1 MAARARGRVIVGGV
15 GTPLADLGLSS
26 STGDADLEALVR
38 EVQEHHPDAD
48 GEAIRQAYRYA
59 EEKHRGQMRHS
70 GEPYI
75 THPLGVARIAAGL
88 GLDPDTIRAA
98 LLHDVVEDTGATR
111 EDIEEAFGPQVAA
124 LVDGVTKLTRIHFES
139 QEEQQAEN
147 YRKLI
152 ISMSS
157 DIRVLLVKLCDRL
170 HNMRTLSYMS
180 KAKQMQKARET
191 LEVYAPLAHRLG
203 IHSLKWELEDL
214 AFAALHPKRYAEIQQ
229 MVNQRRAD
237 REEYVA
243 EAGEILRADLRE
255 VGIAPVEITGRAKH
269 FYSIYEKM
277 TRKGKEFNEI
287 YDLTA
292 MRVIVESVKDCYG
305 AVGVIHSLWKPMPG
319 RFKDFIAMPRLNM
332 YQSLHT
338 TVIGP
343 HGSPLEIQIRT
354 PEMHHTAEYG
364 VAAHW
369 LYKEESRGLAGASGA
384 AAADDKLAWLAGM
397 MDWQQDTADPA
408 EFMDTLRSDLYSA
421 EVYVFTPKGE
431 VRALPAGSTPLD
443 FAYDV
448 HTDVGHRCVGAKV
461 NGRIV
466 PLTHQLESGDFV
478 EVLTSKAPRGPSRDW
493 LGVVHTSKARSKI
506 RSFFSREQREDAE
519 HTGREMLQEAL
530 RKAGLPSQRIVGSP
544 LFAEV
549 IQEMGFKRAEDFYI
563 SVGSEKTSVQV
574 VVNKIIAGIK
584 ADGGTVDPEPTL
596 PDARDGRS
604 RGTTSSSEL
613 GIEIE
618 GVADVLVR
626 LAKCCKPVPGD
637 DIVGYISL
645 GRGITIHR
653 EDCPNA
659 RSLKRSPERFT
670 PVAWGGETRQS
681 FRVELAVE
689 AWDRHRLLEDIS
701 RTIAENGVNILGANC
716 QVEDQMARH
725 RFVLE
730 MADIDTLRALT
741 SQLRNVESVF
751 DAYRVTPG
759 T

>member
-1 MAARARGRVIVGGV
+1 M
-15 GTPLADLGLSS
+15 GTPLADLGLAAA
-26 STGDADLEALVR
+26 TGDSDVEALVR
-38 EVQEHHPDAD
+38 EVHGHHPQAD
-48 GEAIRQAYRYA
+48 GDAIRRAYRFA
-59 EEKHRGQMRHS
+59 EDRHQGQERHS

-75 THPLGVARIAAGL
+75 THPLGVARIVAGL
-88 GLDPDTIRAA
+88 GLDVETIQAA
-98 LLHDVVEDTGATR
+98 LLHDVVEDTGATLA
-111 EDIEEAFGPQVAA
+111 DVEAEFGAPVAA
-124 LVDGVTKLTRIHFES
+124 MVDGVTKLTRIHFES
-139 QEEQQAEN
+139 QEERQAEN

-157 DIRVLLVKLCDRL
+157 DIRVLLVKLSDRL

-180 KAKQMQKARET
+180 KSKQMQKARET

-214 AFAALHPKRYAEIQQ
+214 SFAALHPKRYAEIQQ
-229 MVNQRRAD
+229 MVNQRRGD
-237 REEYVA
+237 REAYVHD
-243 EAGEILRADLRE
+243 AGEILRAELQA
-255 VGIAPVEITGRAKH
+255 VGIEPVEITGRAKH

-292 MRVIVESVKDCYG
+292 MRVIVDSVKDCYG
-305 AVGVIHSLWKPMPG
+305 AVGIIHSLWKPMPG

-343 HGSPLEIQIRT
+343 QGTPLEIQIRT
-354 PEMHHTAEYG
+354 PEMHQTAEYG

-369 LYKEESRGLAGASGA
+369 LYKEDARAPA
-384 AAADDKLAWLAGM
+384 AAEGGGSGDRLEWLSRM
-397 MDWQQDTADPA
+397 MDWQQDTTDPG
-408 EFMDTLRSDLYSA
+408 EFMDTLRSDLYSQ

-478 EVLTSKAPRGPSRDW
+478 EILTSKSPRGPSRDW
-493 LGVVHTSKARSKI
+493 LGVVQTSKARSKI
-506 RSFFSREQREDAE
+506 RSFFSRERREDAE
-519 HTGREMLQEAL
+519 HQGRDSLQDAL

-544 LFAEV
+544 LFAQV

-563 SVGSEKTSVQV
+563 SLGSGKTSVQV
-574 VVNKIIAGIK
+574 VVNKIIARLK
-584 ADGGTVDPEPTL
+584 TDDGQVEPARTL
-596 PDARDGRS
+596 PDAREGRA
-604 RGTTSSSEL
+604 RQAAPSSDM

-659 RSLKRSPERFT
+659 RALMRSPERFT
-670 PVAWGGETRQS
+670 PVAWGGEARQS

-716 QVEDQMARH
+716 QVDDQMARH

-730 MADIDTLRALT
+730 MADTETLRHLT
-741 SQLRNVESVF
+741 NQLRNVESVF

-759 T
+759 A

>member
-1 MAARARGRVIVGGV
+1 M
-15 GTPLADLGLSS
+15 GTPLADLGLAAA
-26 STGDADLEALVR
+26 TGDSDVEALVR
-38 EVQEHHPDAD
+38 EVHGHHPQAD
-48 GEAIRQAYRYA
+48 GDAIRRAYRFA
-59 EEKHRGQMRHS
+59 EERHQGQERHS

-75 THPLGVARIAAGL
+75 THPLGVARIVAGL
-88 GLDPDTIRAA
+88 GLDVETIQAA
-98 LLHDVVEDTGATR
+98 LLHDVVEDTGATLA
-111 EDIEEAFGPQVAA
+111 DVEAEFGAPVAA
-124 LVDGVTKLTRIHFES
+124 MVDGVTKLTRIHFES
-139 QEEQQAEN
+139 QEERQAEN

-157 DIRVLLVKLCDRL
+157 DIRVLLVKLSDRL

-180 KAKQMQKARET
+180 KSKQMQKARET

-214 AFAALHPKRYAEIQQ
+214 SFAALHPKRYAEIQQ
-229 MVNQRRAD
+229 MVNQRRGD
-237 REEYVA
+237 REAYVHD
-243 EAGEILRADLRE
+243 AGEILRAELQA
-255 VGIAPVEITGRAKH
+255 VGIEPVEITGRAKH

-292 MRVIVESVKDCYG
+292 MRVIVDSVKDCYG
-305 AVGVIHSLWKPMPG
+305 AVGIIHSLWKPMPG

-343 HGSPLEIQIRT
+343 QGTPLEIQIRT
-354 PEMHHTAEYG
+354 PEMHQTAEYG

-369 LYKEESRGLAGASGA
+369 LYKEDARAP
-384 AAADDKLAWLAGM
+384 AAADDGGSGDRLEWLSRM
-397 MDWQQDTADPA
+397 MDWQQDTTDPG
-408 EFMDTLRSDLYSA
+408 EFMDTLRSDLYSQ

-478 EVLTSKAPRGPSRDW
+478 EILTSKSPRGPSRDW
-493 LGVVHTSKARSKI
+493 LGVVQTSKARSKI
-506 RSFFSREQREDAE
+506 RSFFSRERREDAE
-519 HTGREMLQEAL
+519 HQGRDSLQDAL

-544 LFAEV
+544 LFAQV

-563 SVGSEKTSVQV
+563 SLGSGKTSVQV
-574 VVNKIIAGIK
+574 VVNKIIARLK
-584 ADGGTVDPEPTL
+584 TDDGQVEPARTL
-596 PDARDGRS
+596 PDAREGRA
-604 RGTTSSSEL
+604 RQAAPSSDM

-659 RSLKRSPERFT
+659 RALMRSPERFT
-670 PVAWGGETRQS
+670 PVAWGGEARQS

-716 QVEDQMARH
+716 QVDDQMARH

-730 MADIDTLRALT
+730 MADTETLRHLT
-741 SQLRNVESVF
+741 NQLRNVESVF

-759 T
+759 A

>member
-1 MAARARGRVIVGGV
+1 M
-15 GTPLADLGLSS
+15 GTPLADLGLAAP
-26 STGDADLEALVR
+26 TGDADVEALIR

-48 GEAIRQAYRYA
+48 GQAIRDAYRFA
-59 EEKHRGQMRHS
+59 EERHS
-70 GEPYI
+70 GQERHSGDPYI
-75 THPLGVARIAAGL
+75 THPLGVARIVAGL
-88 GLDPDTIRAA
+88 GLDVDTIQAA
-98 LLHDVVEDTGATR
+98 LLHDVVEDTGATLQDV
-111 EDIEEAFGPQVAA
+111 EAAFGPQVAA
-124 LVDGVTKLTRIHFES
+124 MVDGVTKLTRIHFES
-139 QEEQQAEN
+139 QEERQAEN

-157 DIRVLLVKLCDRL
+157 DIRVLLVKLSDRL

-180 KAKQMQKARET
+180 KSKQMQKARET

-214 AFAALHPKRYAEIQQ
+214 SFAALHPKRYAEIQQ
-229 MVNQRRAD
+229 MVNQRRGD
-237 REEYVA
+237 REAYVHD
-243 EAGEILRADLRE
+243 AGQILREELVA
-255 VGIAPVEITGRAKH
+255 VGIEPVEITGRAKH

-305 AVGVIHSLWKPMPG
+305 AVGIIHSLWKPMPG
-319 RFKDFIAMPRLNM
+319 RFKDYIAMPRLNM

-343 HGSPLEIQIRT
+343 QGTPLEIQIRT

-369 LYKEESRGLAGASGA
+369 LYKEDARAPG
-384 AAADDKLAWLAGM
+384 AADDGGGAGDRLEWLSRM
-397 MDWQQDTADPA
+397 MDWQQDTTDPG
-408 EFMDTLRSDLYSA
+408 EFMESLRSDLYSQ

-431 VRALPAGSTPLD
+431 VRALQAGSTPLD

-478 EVLTSKAPRGPSRDW
+478 EILTSKSPRGPSRDW
-493 LGVVHTSKARSKI
+493 LGVVQTSKARSKI
-506 RSFFSREQREDAE
+506 RSFFSRERREDAE
-519 HTGREMLQEAL
+519 HQGRDTLQEAL

-544 LFAEV
+544 LFAQV
-549 IQEMGFKRAEDFYI
+549 IQDMGFKRAEDFYI
-563 SVGSEKTSVQV
+563 SLGSGKTSVQV
-574 VVNKIIAGIK
+574 VVNKIIARLKTDEGHVEP
-584 ADGGTVDPEPTL
+584 ARTV
-596 PDARDGRS
+596 PDAREGRA
-604 RGTTSSSEL
+604 RQAAPSSDM

-618 GVADVLVR
+618 GVADVMVR

-659 RSLKRSPERFT
+659 RALMRSPERFT
-670 PVAWGGETRQS
+670 PVAWGGEARQS

-716 QVEDQMARH
+716 QVDDQMARH

-730 MADIDTLRALT
+730 MADTETLRHLT
-741 SQLRNVESVF
+741 NQLRNVESVF

>member
-1 MAARARGRVIVGGV
+1 M
-15 GTPLADLGLSS
+15 GTPLADLGLAAA
-26 STGDADLEALVR
+26 TGDSDVEALVR
-38 EVQEHHPDAD
+38 EVHGHHPQAD
-48 GEAIRQAYRYA
+48 GDAIRRAYRFA
-59 EEKHRGQMRHS
+59 EERHQGQERHS

-75 THPLGVARIAAGL
+75 THPLGVARIVAGL
-88 GLDPDTIRAA
+88 GLDVETIQAA
-98 LLHDVVEDTGATR
+98 LLHDVVEDTGATLA
-111 EDIEEAFGPQVAA
+111 DVEAEFGAPVAA
-124 LVDGVTKLTRIHFES
+124 MVDGVTKLTRIHFES
-139 QEEQQAEN
+139 QEERQAEN

-157 DIRVLLVKLCDRL
+157 DIRVLLVKLSDRL

-180 KAKQMQKARET
+180 KSKQMQKARET

-214 AFAALHPKRYAEIQQ
+214 SFAALHPKRYAEIQQ
-229 MVNQRRAD
+229 MVNQRRGD
-237 REEYVA
+237 REAYVHD
-243 EAGEILRADLRE
+243 AGEILRAELQA
-255 VGIAPVEITGRAKH
+255 VGIEPVEITGRAKH
-269 FYSIYEKM
+269 FFSIYEKM

-292 MRVIVESVKDCYG
+292 MRVIVDSVKDCYG
-305 AVGVIHSLWKPMPG
+305 AVGIIHSLWKPMPG

-343 HGSPLEIQIRT
+343 QGTPLEIQIRT
-354 PEMHHTAEYG
+354 PEMHQTAEYG

-369 LYKEESRGLAGASGA
+369 LYKEDARAP
-384 AAADDKLAWLAGM
+384 AAADDGGSGDRLEWLSRM
-397 MDWQQDTADPA
+397 MDWQQDTTDPG
-408 EFMDTLRSDLYSA
+408 EFMDTLRSDLYSQ

-478 EVLTSKAPRGPSRDW
+478 EILTSKSPRGPSRDW
-493 LGVVHTSKARSKI
+493 LGVVQTSKARSKI
-506 RSFFSREQREDAE
+506 RSFFSRERREDAE
-519 HTGREMLQEAL
+519 HQGRDSLQDAL

-544 LFAEV
+544 LFAQV

-563 SVGSEKTSVQV
+563 SLGSGKTSVQV
-574 VVNKIIAGIK
+574 VVNKIIARLK
-584 ADGGTVDPEPTL
+584 TDDGQVEPARTL
-596 PDARDGRS
+596 PDAREGRA
-604 RGTTSSSEL
+604 RQAAPSSDM

-659 RSLKRSPERFT
+659 RALMRSPERFT
-670 PVAWGGETRQS
+670 PVAWGGEARQS

-716 QVEDQMARH
+716 QVDDQMARH

-730 MADIDTLRALT
+730 MADTETLRHLT
-741 SQLRNVESVF
+741 NQLRNVESVF

-759 T
+759 A

>member
-1 MAARARGRVIVGGV
+1 M
-15 GTPLADLGLSS
+15 GTPLADLGLTSP
-26 STGDADLEALVR
+26 TGDADVEGLVR
-38 EVQEHHPDAD
+38 EVLAHHPDSD
-48 GEAIRQAYRYA
+48 VDAIRRAYAFA
-59 EEKHRGQMRHS
+59 EERHRGQQRHS
-70 GEPYI
+70 GDPYI

-88 GLDPDTIRAA
+88 GLDAETIQAA

-111 EDIEEAFGPQVAA
+111 DDVEAAFGPQVAA
-124 LVDGVTKLTRIHFES
+124 MVDGVTKLTRIHFES
-139 QEEQQAEN
+139 QEERQAEN

-157 DIRVLLVKLCDRL
+157 DIRVLLIKLADRL

-203 IHSLKWELEDL
+203 IQSLKWELEDL
-214 AFAALHPKRYAEIQQ
+214 SFAALHPKRYAEIQQ
-229 MVNQRRAD
+229 MVNQRRGD
-237 REEYVA
+237 REDYVHD
-243 EAGEILRADLRE
+243 AGEILRAELRE
-255 VGIAPVEITGRAKH
+255 VGIEPVEITGRAKH

-305 AVGVIHSLWKPMPG
+305 AVGIIHSLWKPMPG
-319 RFKDFIAMPRLNM
+319 RFKDYIAMPRLNM

-343 HGSPLEIQIRT
+343 QGTPLEIQIRT

-369 LYKEESRGLAGASGA
+369 MYKAEGRGSGGGSG
-384 AAADDKLAWLAGM
+384 DGLEWLSQM
-397 MDWQQDTADPA
+397 MDWQQDTTDPG
-408 EFMDTLRSDLYSA
+408 EFMESLRSDLYSQ

-431 VRALPAGSTPLD
+431 VRALQAGATPLD

-466 PLTHQLESGDFV
+466 PLTHTLESGDFV
-478 EVLTSKAPRGPSRDW
+478 EILTSKAPRGPSRDW
-493 LGVVHTSKARSKI
+493 LSVVKTSKARSKI

-519 HTGREMLQEAL
+519 HHGREVLQEAL

-563 SVGSEKTSVQV
+563 SLGSGKTSAQV
-574 VVNKIIAGIK
+574 VANKIIAGIK
-584 ADGGTVDPEPTL
+584 HDDAEVQPAPAL
-596 PDARDGRS
+596 PDAREGRARQS
-604 RGTTSSSEL
+604 APSSDL

-618 GVADVLVR
+618 GVADVMVR

-659 RSLKRSPERFT
+659 RALMRSPERFT
-670 PVAWGGETRQS
+670 PVAWGGESRQS

-701 RTIAENGVNILGANC
+701 RTIAENGVNIVGANC
-716 QVEDQMARH
+716 QVDDQMARH

-730 MADIDTLRALT
+730 MADVDTLRGLT
-741 SQLRNVESVF
+741 SQLRNVDSVF

-759 T
+759 A

>member
-1 MAARARGRVIVGGV
+1 M
-15 GTPLADLGLSS
+15 GTPLADLGLSPA
-26 STGDADLEALVR
+26 TGPSELEALVR
-38 EVQEHHPDAD
+38 EVLVNHPDAD
-48 GEAIRQAYRYA
+48 ADAIRRAYA
-59 EEKHRGQMRHS
+59 FADEKHRDQLRHS

-75 THPLGVARIAAGL
+75 THPLGCARICAGL
-88 GLDPDTIRAA
+88 GLDDQTIQAA
-98 LLHDVVEDTGATR
+98 LLHDTVEDTPATR
-111 EDIEEAFGPQVAA
+111 EEVEEQFGPEVAA
-124 LVDGVTKLTRIHFES
+124 LVEGVTKLTRIHFES
-139 QEEQQAEN
+139 QEERQAEN

-152 ISMSS
+152 VSMSS
-157 DIRVLLVKLCDRL
+157 DIRVLLVKLADRL
-170 HNMRTLSYMS
+170 HNMRTLQYMS
-180 KAKQMQKARET
+180 KAKQVQKARET

-214 AFAALHPKRYAEIQQ
+214 SFQALHPKRYAEIQQ

-237 REEYVA
+237 REDYV
-243 EAGEILRADLRE
+243 EVAGEELLGELRQ
-255 VGIAPVEITGRAKH
+255 VGIQPVEITGRAKH

-292 MRVIVESVKDCYG
+292 MRVIVDSVKDCYG
-305 AVGVIHSLWKPMPG
+305 AVGTIHSLWKPIPG
-319 RFKDFIAMPRLNM
+319 RFKDYIAMPRLNM

-343 HGSPLEIQIRT
+343 QGKPLEIQIRT
-354 PEMHHTAEYG
+354 PEMHRTAEFG

-369 LYKEESRGLAGASGA
+369 LYKEENRTAETADGDRLEWLSR
-384 AAADDKLAWLAGM
+384 M
-397 MDWQQDTADPA
+397 MDWQRDTTDPG
-408 EFMDTLRSDLYSA
+408 EFMESLKGDLYSQ
-421 EVYVFTPKGE
+421 EVFVFTPKGE

-466 PLTHQLESGDFV
+466 PLTHVLESGDFV
-478 EVLTSKAPRGPSRDW
+478 EILTSKQPRGPSRDW

-506 RSFFSREQREDAE
+506 RSFFSRERREDAE
-519 HTGREMLQEAL
+519 HHGRDVLQEAL
-530 RKAGLPSQRIVGSP
+530 RKAGLPNQRIVGSP
-544 LFAEV
+544 LFAGV
-549 IQEMGFKRAEDFYI
+549 IQDMGFKRAEDFYI
-563 SVGSEKTSVQV
+563 SLGLGKTSAQV
-574 VVNKIIAGIK
+574 VVNKIIAGLK
-584 ADGGTVDPEPTL
+584 TQEGEVTVDPSPA
-596 PDARDGRS
+596 PQRSGRM
-604 RGTTSSSEL
+604 RQAGVSSDL

-618 GVADVLVR
+618 GVADVMVR

-659 RSLKRSPERFT
+659 RQLMRSPERFT
-670 PVAWGGETRQS
+670 PVAWGGESRQS
-681 FRVELAVE
+681 FGVELAVE

-701 RTIAENGVNILGANC
+701 RTIAENGVNILSAQC
-716 QVEDQMARH
+716 QVDDQMARH

-730 MADIDTLRALT
+730 MADIDTLRSLT
-741 SQLRNVESVF
+741 AQMRNIESVF

-759 T
+759 A

>member
-1 MAARARGRVIVGGV
+1 M
-15 GTPLADLGLSS
+15 GTPLADLGLTSP
-26 STGDADLEALVR
+26 TGDADVEGLVR
-38 EVQEHHPDAD
+38 EVLAHHPDSD
-48 GEAIRQAYRYA
+48 VDAIRRAYAFA
-59 EEKHRGQMRHS
+59 EERHRGQQRHS
-70 GEPYI
+70 GDPYI

-88 GLDPDTIRAA
+88 GLDAETIQAA

-111 EDIEEAFGPQVAA
+111 DDVEAAFGPQVAA
-124 LVDGVTKLTRIHFES
+124 MVDGVTKLTRIHFES
-139 QEEQQAEN
+139 QEERQAEN

-157 DIRVLLVKLCDRL
+157 DIRVLLIKLADRL

-203 IHSLKWELEDL
+203 IQSLKWELEDL
-214 AFAALHPKRYAEIQQ
+214 SFAALHPKRYAEIQQ
-229 MVNQRRAD
+229 MVNQRRGD
-237 REEYVA
+237 REDYVHD
-243 EAGEILRADLRE
+243 AGEILRAELRE
-255 VGIAPVEITGRAKH
+255 VGIEPVEITGRAKH

-305 AVGVIHSLWKPMPG
+305 AVGIIHSLWKPMPG
-319 RFKDFIAMPRLNM
+319 RFKDYIAMPRLNM

-343 HGSPLEIQIRT
+343 QGTPLEIQIRT

-369 LYKEESRGLAGASGA
+369 MYKAEGRGSGGGSG
-384 AAADDKLAWLAGM
+384 DGLEWLSQM
-397 MDWQQDTADPA
+397 MDWQQDTTDPG
-408 EFMDTLRSDLYSA
+408 EFMESLRSDLYSQ

-431 VRALPAGSTPLD
+431 VRALQAGATPLD

-466 PLTHQLESGDFV
+466 PLTHTLESGDFV
-478 EVLTSKAPRGPSRDW
+478 EILTSKAPRGPSRDW
-493 LGVVHTSKARSKI
+493 LSVVKTSKARSKI

-519 HTGREMLQEAL
+519 HHGREVLQEAL

-563 SVGSEKTSVQV
+563 SLGSGKTSAQV
-574 VVNKIIAGIK
+574 VANKIIAGIK
-584 ADGGTVDPEPTL
+584 HDDAEVQPAPAL
-596 PDARDGRS
+596 PDAREGRARQS
-604 RGTTSSSEL
+604 APSSDL

-618 GVADVLVR
+618 GVADVMVR

-659 RSLKRSPERFT
+659 RALMRSPERFT
-670 PVAWGGETRQS
+670 PVAWGGESRQS

-701 RTIAENGVNILGANC
+701 RTIAENGVNIVAANC
-716 QVEDQMARH
+716 QVDDQMARH

-730 MADIDTLRALT
+730 MADVDTLRGLT
-741 SQLRNVESVF
+741 SQLRNVDSVF

-759 T
+759 A

>member
-1 MAARARGRVIVGGV
+1 M
-15 GTPLADLGLSS
+15 GTPLADLGLTSP
-26 STGDADLEALVR
+26 TGDADVEGLVR
-38 EVQEHHPDAD
+38 EVLAHHPDSD
-48 GEAIRQAYRYA
+48 VDAIRRAYAFA
-59 EEKHRGQMRHS
+59 EERHRDQQRHS
-70 GEPYI
+70 GDPYI

-88 GLDPDTIRAA
+88 GLDAETIQAA

-111 EDIEEAFGPQVAA
+111 DDVEAAFGPQVAA
-124 LVDGVTKLTRIHFES
+124 MVDGVTKLTRIHFES
-139 QEEQQAEN
+139 QEERQAEN

-157 DIRVLLVKLCDRL
+157 DIRVLLIKLADRL

-203 IHSLKWELEDL
+203 IQSLKWELEDL
-214 AFAALHPKRYAEIQQ
+214 SFAALHPKRYAEIQQ
-229 MVNQRRAD
+229 MVNQRRGD
-237 REEYVA
+237 REDYVHD
-243 EAGEILRADLRE
+243 AGEILRAELRE
-255 VGIAPVEITGRAKH
+255 VGIEPVEITGRAKH

-305 AVGVIHSLWKPMPG
+305 AVGIIHSLWKPMPG
-319 RFKDFIAMPRLNM
+319 RFKDYIAMPRLNM

-343 HGSPLEIQIRT
+343 QGTPLEIQIRT

-369 LYKEESRGLAGASGA
+369 MYKAEGRGSGGGSG
-384 AAADDKLAWLAGM
+384 DGLEWLSQM
-397 MDWQQDTADPA
+397 MDWQEDTTDPG
-408 EFMDTLRSDLYSA
+408 EFMESLRSDLYSQ

-431 VRALPAGSTPLD
+431 VRALQAGATPLD

-466 PLTHQLESGDFV
+466 PLTHTLESGDFV

-493 LGVVHTSKARSKI
+493 LSVVKTSKARSKI

-519 HTGREMLQEAL
+519 HHGREVLQEAL

-563 SVGSEKTSVQV
+563 SLGSGKTSAQV
-574 VVNKIIAGIK
+574 VANKIIAGIK
-584 ADGGTVDPEPTL
+584 HDDAEVQAAPAL
-596 PDARDGRS
+596 PDAREGRARQS
-604 RGTTSSSEL
+604 APSSDL

-618 GVADVLVR
+618 GVADVMVR

-659 RSLKRSPERFT
+659 RALMRSPERFT
-670 PVAWGGETRQS
+670 PVAWGGESRQS

-701 RTIAENGVNILGANC
+701 RTIAENGVNIVGANC
-716 QVEDQMARH
+716 QVDDQMARH

-730 MADIDTLRALT
+730 MADVDTLRGLT
-741 SQLRNVESVF
+741 SQLRNVDSVF

-759 T
+759 A

>member
-1 MAARARGRVIVGGV
+1 M
-15 GTPLADLGLSS
+15 GTPLADLGLAAA
-26 STGDADLEALVR
+26 TGDSDVEALVR
-38 EVQEHHPDAD
+38 EVHGHHPQAD
-48 GEAIRQAYRYA
+48 GDAIRRAYRFA
-59 EEKHRGQMRHS
+59 EDRHQGQERHS

-75 THPLGVARIAAGL
+75 THPLGVARIVAGL
-88 GLDPDTIRAA
+88 GLDVETIQAA
-98 LLHDVVEDTGATR
+98 LLHDVVEDTGATLA
-111 EDIEEAFGPQVAA
+111 DVEAEFGAPVAA
-124 LVDGVTKLTRIHFES
+124 MVDGVTKLTRIHFES
-139 QEEQQAEN
+139 QEERQAEN

-157 DIRVLLVKLCDRL
+157 DIRVLLVKLSDRL

-180 KAKQMQKARET
+180 KSKQMQKARET

-214 AFAALHPKRYAEIQQ
+214 SFAALHPKRYAEIQQ
-229 MVNQRRAD
+229 MVNQRRGD
-237 REEYVA
+237 REAYVHD
-243 EAGEILRADLRE
+243 AGEILRAELQA
-255 VGIAPVEITGRAKH
+255 VGIEPVEITGRAKH

-292 MRVIVESVKDCYG
+292 MRVIVDSVKDCYG
-305 AVGVIHSLWKPMPG
+305 AVGIIHSLWKPMPG

-343 HGSPLEIQIRT
+343 QGTPLEIQIRT
-354 PEMHHTAEYG
+354 PEMHQTAEYG

-369 LYKEESRGLAGASGA
+369 LYKEDARAPA
-384 AAADDKLAWLAGM
+384 AAEGGGSGDRLEWLSRM
-397 MDWQQDTADPA
+397 MDWQQDTTDPG
-408 EFMDTLRSDLYSA
+408 EFMDTLRSDLYSQ

-478 EVLTSKAPRGPSRDW
+478 EVLTSKSPRGPSRDW
-493 LGVVHTSKARSKI
+493 LGVVQTSKARSKI
-506 RSFFSREQREDAE
+506 RSFFSRERREDAE
-519 HTGREMLQEAL
+519 HQGRDSLQDAL

-544 LFAEV
+544 LFAQV

-563 SVGSEKTSVQV
+563 SLGSGKTSVQV
-574 VVNKIIAGIK
+574 VVNKIIARLK
-584 ADGGTVDPEPTL
+584 TDDGQVEPSRTL
-596 PDARDGRS
+596 PDAREGRA
-604 RGTTSSSEL
+604 RQAAPSSDM

-659 RSLKRSPERFT
+659 RALMRSPERFT
-670 PVAWGGETRQS
+670 PVAWGGEARQS

-716 QVEDQMARH
+716 QVDDQMARH

-730 MADIDTLRALT
+730 MADTETLRHLT
-741 SQLRNVESVF
+741 NQLRNVESVF

-759 T
+759 A

>member
-1 MAARARGRVIVGGV
+1 V

-38 EVQEHHPDAD
+38 EVVGHHPTADAD
-48 GEAIRQAYRYA
+48 AIRRAYRYA
-59 EEKHRGQMRHS
+59 DDRHRDQMRHS
-70 GEPYI
+70 GERYI

-88 GLDPDTIRAA
+88 GLDPETIEAA
-98 LLHDVVEDTGATR
+98 LLHDVVEDTGTSR
-111 EDIEEAFGPQVAA
+111 EDIEAAFGPQVAA

-139 QEEQQAEN
+139 QEERQAEN

-170 HNMRTLSYMS
+170 HNMRTLAYMS
-180 KAKQMQKARET
+180 KSKQMQKARET

-214 AFAALHPKRYAEIQQ
+214 AFATLHPKRYAEIQQ

-243 EAGEILRADLRE
+243 EAGGILRGELQA
-255 VGIAPVEITGRAKH
+255 VGIQPVEITGRAKH

-305 AVGVIHSLWKPMPG
+305 AVGIIHSLWKPMPG

-369 LYKEESRGLAGASGA
+369 LYKEESRSLAGASGA
-384 AAADDKLAWLAGM
+384 AAADDKLGWLAGM
-397 MDWQQDTADPA
+397 MDWQRDTSDPG

-478 EVLTSKAPRGPSRDW
+478 EVLTSKSPRGPSRDW
-493 LGVVHTSKARSKI
+493 LGVVQTSKARSKI

-519 HTGREMLQEAL
+519 HQGRERLQDAL
-530 RKAGLPSQRIVGSP
+530 RKAGLPNQRIVGSP
-544 LFAEV
+544 LFAQV
-549 IQEMGFKRAEDFYI
+549 IQDMGFKRAEDFYI
-563 SVGSEKTSVQV
+563 SLGSGKTSVQV
-574 VVNKIIAGIK
+574 VVNKIIARLK
-584 ADGGTVDPEPTL
+584 TDDVAVDPVPAL
-596 PDARDGRS
+596 PDMREGRS
-604 RGTTSSSEL
+604 REATPSKDL

-659 RSLKRSPERFT
+659 RALMRSPERFT
-670 PVAWGGETRQS
+670 PVAWGGESRQS

-725 RFVLE
+725 RFTLE

-741 SQLRNVESVF
+741 SQLRNVDSVF

>member
-1 MAARARGRVIVGGV
+1 M
-15 GTPLADLGLSS
+15 GTPLADLGLTSP
-26 STGDADLEALVR
+26 TGDADVEGLVR
-38 EVQEHHPDAD
+38 EVLAHHPDSD
-48 GEAIRQAYRYA
+48 VDTIRRAYAFA
-59 EEKHRGQMRHS
+59 EERHRGQQRHS
-70 GEPYI
+70 GDPYI

-88 GLDPDTIRAA
+88 GLDAETIQAA

-111 EDIEEAFGPQVAA
+111 DDVEAAFGPQVAA
-124 LVDGVTKLTRIHFES
+124 MVDGVTKLTRIHFES
-139 QEEQQAEN
+139 QEERQAEN

-157 DIRVLLVKLCDRL
+157 DIRVLLIKLADRL

-203 IHSLKWELEDL
+203 IQSLKWELEDL
-214 AFAALHPKRYAEIQQ
+214 SFAALHPKRYAEIQQ
-229 MVNQRRAD
+229 MVNQRRGD
-237 REEYVA
+237 REDYVHD
-243 EAGEILRADLRE
+243 AGEILRAELRE
-255 VGIAPVEITGRAKH
+255 VGIEPVEITGRAKH

-305 AVGVIHSLWKPMPG
+305 AVGIIHSLWKPMPG
-319 RFKDFIAMPRLNM
+319 RFKDYIAMPRLNM

-343 HGSPLEIQIRT
+343 QGTPLEIQIRT

-369 LYKEESRGLAGASGA
+369 MYKAEGRGSGGGSG
-384 AAADDKLAWLAGM
+384 DGLEWLSQM
-397 MDWQQDTADPA
+397 MDWQQDTTDPG
-408 EFMDTLRSDLYSA
+408 EFMESLRSDLYSQ

-431 VRALPAGSTPLD
+431 VRALQAGATPLD

-466 PLTHQLESGDFV
+466 PLTHTLESGDFV
-478 EVLTSKAPRGPSRDW
+478 EILTSKAPRGPSRDW
-493 LGVVHTSKARSKI
+493 LSVVKTSKARSKI

-519 HTGREMLQEAL
+519 HHGREVLQEAL

-563 SVGSEKTSVQV
+563 SLGSGKTSAQV
-574 VVNKIIAGIK
+574 VANKIIAGIK
-584 ADGGTVDPEPTL
+584 HDDAEVQAAPAL
-596 PDARDGRS
+596 PDAREGRARQS
-604 RGTTSSSEL
+604 APSSDL

-618 GVADVLVR
+618 GVADVMVR

-659 RSLKRSPERFT
+659 RALMRSPERFT
-670 PVAWGGETRQS
+670 PVAWGGESRQS

-701 RTIAENGVNILGANC
+701 RTIAENGVNIVGANC
-716 QVEDQMARH
+716 QVDDQMARH

-730 MADIDTLRALT
+730 MADVDTLRGLT
-741 SQLRNVESVF
+741 SQLRNVDSVF

-759 T
+759 A

>member
-1 MAARARGRVIVGGV
+1 M
-15 GTPLADLGLSS
+15 GTPLADLGLAAA
-26 STGDADLEALVR
+26 TGDSDVEALIR

-48 GEAIRQAYRYA
+48 GQAIRQAYRFA
-59 EEKHRGQMRHS
+59 EERHS
-70 GEPYI
+70 GQERHSGDPYI
-75 THPLGVARIAAGL
+75 THPLGVARIVAGL
-88 GLDPDTIRAA
+88 GLDVDTIQAA
-98 LLHDVVEDTGATR
+98 LLHDVVEDTGATLQ
-111 EDIEEAFGPQVAA
+111 DVEEEFGPQVAA
-124 LVDGVTKLTRIHFES
+124 MVDGVTKLTRIHFES
-139 QEEQQAEN
+139 QEERQAEN

-157 DIRVLLVKLCDRL
+157 DIRVLLVKLSDRL

-180 KAKQMQKARET
+180 KSKQMQKARET

-214 AFAALHPKRYAEIQQ
+214 SFAALHPKRYAEIQQ
-229 MVNQRRAD
+229 MVNQRRGD
-237 REEYVA
+237 REAYVHD
-243 EAGEILRADLRE
+243 AGQILRGELVA
-255 VGIAPVEITGRAKH
+255 VGIEPVEITGRAKH

-305 AVGVIHSLWKPMPG
+305 AVGIIHSLWKPMPG
-319 RFKDFIAMPRLNM
+319 RFKDYIAMPRLNM

-343 HGSPLEIQIRT
+343 QGTPLEIQIRT

-369 LYKEESRGLAGASGA
+369 LYKEDARAAGAV
-384 AAADDKLAWLAGM
+384 ADAGRAGDRLEWLSQM
-397 MDWQQDTADPA
+397 MDWQQDTTDPG
-408 EFMDTLRSDLYSA
+408 EFMESLRSDLYSQ

-431 VRALPAGSTPLD
+431 VRALQAGSTPLD

-478 EVLTSKAPRGPSRDW
+478 EILTSKSPRGPSRDW
-493 LGVVHTSKARSKI
+493 LGVVQTSKARSKI
-506 RSFFSREQREDAE
+506 RSFFSRERREDAE
-519 HTGREMLQEAL
+519 HQGRDTLQEAL

-544 LFAEV
+544 LFAQV
-549 IQEMGFKRAEDFYI
+549 IQDMGFKRAEDFYI
-563 SVGSEKTSVQV
+563 SLGSGKTSVQV
-574 VVNKIIAGIK
+574 VVNKIIARLKTDEGHVEP
-584 ADGGTVDPEPTL
+584 ARTV
-596 PDARDGRS
+596 PDAREGRA
-604 RGTTSSSEL
+604 RQAAPSSDM

-618 GVADVLVR
+618 GVADVMVR

-659 RSLKRSPERFT
+659 RALMRSPERFT
-670 PVAWGGETRQS
+670 PVAWGGEARQS

-716 QVEDQMARH
+716 QVDDQMARH

-730 MADIDTLRALT
+730 MADTETLRHLT
-741 SQLRNVESVF
+741 NQLRNVESVF

>member
-1 MAARARGRVIVGGV
+1 M
-15 GTPLADLGLSS
+15 GTPLADLGLAA
-26 STGDADLEALVR
+26 STGDSDVEVLVR
-38 EVQEHHPDAD
+38 EVHERHPDAD
-48 GEAIRQAYRYA
+48 GDAIRKAYWFA
-59 EEKHRGQMRHS
+59 EERHRGQDRHS

-75 THPLGVARIAAGL
+75 THPLGVARIVAGL
-88 GLDPDTIRAA
+88 GLDVDTIQAA
-98 LLHDVVEDTGATR
+98 LLHDVVEDTGTTLDDVEA
-111 EDIEEAFGPQVAA
+111 AFGPQVAA
-124 LVDGVTKLTRIHFES
+124 MVDGVTKLTRIHFES
-139 QEEQQAEN
+139 QEERQAEN

-157 DIRVLLVKLCDRL
+157 DIRTLLVKLSDRL

-180 KAKQMQKARET
+180 KSKQMQKARET

-214 AFAALHPKRYAEIQQ
+214 SFAALHPKRYAEIQQ
-229 MVNQRRAD
+229 MVNQRRGD
-237 REEYVA
+237 REAYVHD
-243 EAGEILRADLRE
+243 AGEILRGELVA
-255 VGIAPVEITGRAKH
+255 VGIEPVEITGRAKH

-305 AVGVIHSLWKPMPG
+305 AVGIIHSLWKPMPG

-343 HGSPLEIQIRT
+343 QGTPLEIQIRT

-369 LYKEESRGLAGASGA
+369 LYKQDARSPGGPGAGAGSG
-384 AAADDKLAWLAGM
+384 DRLEWLSQM
-397 MDWQQDTADPA
+397 MDWQQDTTDPG
-408 EFMDTLRSDLYSA
+408 EFMESLRSDLYSQ

-478 EVLTSKAPRGPSRDW
+478 EILTSKSPRGPSRDW
-493 LGVVHTSKARSKI
+493 LGVVQTSKARSKI
-506 RSFFSREQREDAE
+506 RSFFSRERREDAE
-519 HTGREMLQEAL
+519 HQGRDSLQDAL

-544 LFAEV
+544 LFAQV
-549 IQEMGFKRAEDFYI
+549 TQEMGFKRAEDFYI
-563 SVGSEKTSVQV
+563 SLGSGKTSVQV
-574 VVNKIIAGIK
+574 VVNKIIARLK
-584 ADGGTVDPEPTL
+584 TDDGQVDPTPTV
-596 PDARDGRS
+596 PDAREGRS
-604 RGTTSSSEL
+604 RQAAPSSDL
-613 GIEIE
+613 GIEID
-618 GVADVLVR
+618 GVADVMVR

-659 RSLKRSPERFT
+659 RALMRSPERFT
-670 PVAWGGETRQS
+670 PVAWGGEARQS

-716 QVEDQMARH
+716 QVDDQMARH

-730 MADIDTLRALT
+730 MADTETLRHLT
-741 SQLRNVESVF
+741 NQLRNVESVF

-759 T
+759 A

>member
-1 MAARARGRVIVGGV
+1 M
-15 GTPLADLGLSS
+15 GTPLADLGLTSP
-26 STGDADLEALVR
+26 TGDADVEGLVR
-38 EVQEHHPDAD
+38 EVLAHHPDSD
-48 GEAIRQAYRYA
+48 VDAIRRAYAFA
-59 EEKHRGQMRHS
+59 EERHRGQQRHS
-70 GEPYI
+70 GDPYI

-88 GLDPDTIRAA
+88 GLDAETIQAA
-98 LLHDVVEDTGATR
+98 LLHDVVEDTGASR
-111 EDIEEAFGPQVAA
+111 DDVEAAFGPQVAA
-124 LVDGVTKLTRIHFES
+124 MVDGVTKLTRIHFES
-139 QEEQQAEN
+139 QEERQAEN

-157 DIRVLLVKLCDRL
+157 DIRVLLIKLADRL

-203 IHSLKWELEDL
+203 IQSLKWELEDL
-214 AFAALHPKRYAEIQQ
+214 SFAALHPKRYAEIQQ
-229 MVNQRRAD
+229 MVNQRRGD
-237 REEYVA
+237 REDYVHD
-243 EAGEILRADLRE
+243 AGEILRAELRE
-255 VGIAPVEITGRAKH
+255 VGIEPVEITGRAKH

-305 AVGVIHSLWKPMPG
+305 AVGIIHSLWKPMPG
-319 RFKDFIAMPRLNM
+319 RFKDYIAMPRLNM

-343 HGSPLEIQIRT
+343 QGTPLEIQIRT

-369 LYKEESRGLAGASGA
+369 MYKAEGRGSGGGSG
-384 AAADDKLAWLAGM
+384 DGLEWLSQM
-397 MDWQQDTADPA
+397 MDWQEDTTDPG
-408 EFMDTLRSDLYSA
+408 EFMESLRSDLYSQ

-431 VRALPAGSTPLD
+431 VRALQAGATPLD

-466 PLTHQLESGDFV
+466 PLTHTLESGDFV

-493 LGVVHTSKARSKI
+493 LSVVKTSKARSKI

-519 HTGREMLQEAL
+519 HHGREVLQEAL

-563 SVGSEKTSVQV
+563 SLGSGKTSAQV
-574 VVNKIIAGIK
+574 VANKIIAGIK
-584 ADGGTVDPEPTL
+584 HDDAEVQAAPAL
-596 PDARDGRS
+596 PDAREGRARQS
-604 RGTTSSSEL
+604 APSSDL

-618 GVADVLVR
+618 GVADVMVR

-659 RSLKRSPERFT
+659 RALMRSPERFT
-670 PVAWGGETRQS
+670 PVAWGGESRQS

-701 RTIAENGVNILGANC
+701 RTIAENGVNIVGANC
-716 QVEDQMARH
+716 QVDDQMARH

-730 MADIDTLRALT
+730 MADVDTLRGLT
-741 SQLRNVESVF
+741 SQLRNVDSVF

-759 T
+759 A

>member
-1 MAARARGRVIVGGV
+1 M
-15 GTPLADLGLSS
+15 GTPLADLGLTSP
-26 STGDADLEALVR
+26 TGDADVEGLVR
-38 EVQEHHPDAD
+38 EVLAHHPDSD
-48 GEAIRQAYRYA
+48 VDAIRRAYAFA
-59 EEKHRGQMRHS
+59 EERHRGQQRHS
-70 GEPYI
+70 GDPYI

-88 GLDPDTIRAA
+88 GLDAETIQAA

-111 EDIEEAFGPQVAA
+111 DDVEAAFGPQVAA
-124 LVDGVTKLTRIHFES
+124 MVDGVTKLTRIHFES
-139 QEEQQAEN
+139 QEERQAEN

-157 DIRVLLVKLCDRL
+157 DIRVLLIKLADRL

-203 IHSLKWELEDL
+203 IQSLKWELEDL
-214 AFAALHPKRYAEIQQ
+214 SFAALHPKRYAEIQQ
-229 MVNQRRAD
+229 MVNQRRGD
-237 REEYVA
+237 REDYVHD
-243 EAGEILRADLRE
+243 AGEILRAELRE
-255 VGIAPVEITGRAKH
+255 VGIEPVEITGRAKH

-305 AVGVIHSLWKPMPG
+305 AVGIIHSLWKPMPG
-319 RFKDFIAMPRLNM
+319 RFKDYIAMPRLNM

-343 HGSPLEIQIRT
+343 QGTPLEIQIRT

-369 LYKEESRGLAGASGA
+369 MYKAEGRGSGGGSG
-384 AAADDKLAWLAGM
+384 DGLEWLSQM
-397 MDWQQDTADPA
+397 MDWQQDTTDPG
-408 EFMDTLRSDLYSA
+408 EFMESLRSDLYSQ

-431 VRALPAGSTPLD
+431 VRALQAGATPLD

-466 PLTHQLESGDFV
+466 PLTHTLESGDFV
-478 EVLTSKAPRGPSRDW
+478 EILTSKAPRGPSRDW
-493 LGVVHTSKARSKI
+493 LSVVQTSKARSKI

-519 HTGREMLQEAL
+519 HHGREVLQEAL

-563 SVGSEKTSVQV
+563 SLGSGKTSAQV
-574 VVNKIIAGIK
+574 VANKIIAGIK
-584 ADGGTVDPEPTL
+584 HDDAEVQAAPAL
-596 PDARDGRS
+596 PDAREGRARQS
-604 RGTTSSSEL
+604 APSSDL

-618 GVADVLVR
+618 GVADVMVR

-659 RSLKRSPERFT
+659 RALMRSPERFT
-670 PVAWGGETRQS
+670 PVAWGGESRQS

-701 RTIAENGVNILGANC
+701 RTIAENGVNIVGANC
-716 QVEDQMARH
+716 QVDDQMARH

-730 MADIDTLRALT
+730 MADVDTLRGLT
-741 SQLRNVESVF
+741 SQLRNVDSVF

-759 T
+759 A

>member
-1 MAARARGRVIVGGV
+1 M
-15 GTPLADLGLSS
+15 GTPLADLGLTS
-26 STGDADLEALVR
+26 STGDADVEGLVR
-38 EVQEHHPDAD
+38 EVLTHHPDSD
-48 GEAIRQAYRYA
+48 VDAIRRAYAFA
-59 EEKHRGQMRHS
+59 EDRHRGQQRHS

-88 GLDPDTIRAA
+88 GLDAETIQAA
-98 LLHDVVEDTGATR
+98 LLHDVVEDTGTTR
-111 EDIEEAFGPQVAA
+111 DDVEAAFGPQVAA
-124 LVDGVTKLTRIHFES
+124 MVDGVTKLTRIHFES
-139 QEEQQAEN
+139 QEERQAEN

-157 DIRVLLVKLCDRL
+157 DIRVLLIKLADRL

-203 IHSLKWELEDL
+203 IQSLKWELEDL
-214 AFAALHPKRYAEIQQ
+214 SFAALHPKRYAEIQQ
-229 MVNQRRAD
+229 MVNQRRGD
-237 REEYVA
+237 REDYVHD
-243 EAGEILRADLRE
+243 AGEILRAELRE
-255 VGIAPVEITGRAKH
+255 VGIEPVEITGRAKH

-305 AVGVIHSLWKPMPG
+305 AVGIIHSLWKPMPG
-319 RFKDFIAMPRLNM
+319 RFKDYIAMPRLNM

-343 HGSPLEIQIRT
+343 QGTPLEIQIRT

-369 LYKEESRGLAGASGA
+369 MYKAEGRGSGGGSG
-384 AAADDKLAWLAGM
+384 DGLEWLSQM
-397 MDWQQDTADPA
+397 MDWQQDTTDPG
-408 EFMDTLRSDLYSA
+408 EFMESLRSDLYSQ

-431 VRALPAGSTPLD
+431 VRALQAGATPLD

-466 PLTHQLESGDFV
+466 PLTHTLESGDFV

-493 LGVVHTSKARSKI
+493 LSVVQTSKARSKI

-519 HTGREMLQEAL
+519 HHGREVLQEAL

-563 SVGSEKTSVQV
+563 SLGSGKTSVQV

-584 ADGGTVDPEPTL
+584 HDDAEVQAAPAL
-596 PDARDGRS
+596 PDAREGRARQS
-604 RGTTSSSEL
+604 APSSDL

-618 GVADVLVR
+618 GVADVMVR

-659 RSLKRSPERFT
+659 RALMRSPERFT
-670 PVAWGGETRQS
+670 PVAWGGESRQS

-701 RTIAENGVNILGANC
+701 RTIAENGVNIVAANC
-716 QVEDQMARH
+716 QVDDQMARH

-730 MADIDTLRALT
+730 MADVDTLRGLT
-741 SQLRNVESVF
+741 SQLRNVDSVF

-759 T
+759 A

>member
-1 MAARARGRVIVGGV
+1 M
-15 GTPLADLGLSS
+15 GTPLADLGLTSP
-26 STGDADLEALVR
+26 TGDADVEGLVR
-38 EVQEHHPDAD
+38 EVLAHHPDSD
-48 GEAIRQAYRYA
+48 VDAIRRAYAFA
-59 EEKHRGQMRHS
+59 EERHRGQQRHS
-70 GEPYI
+70 GDPYI

-88 GLDPDTIRAA
+88 GLDAETIQAA

-111 EDIEEAFGPQVAA
+111 DDVEAAFGPQVAA
-124 LVDGVTKLTRIHFES
+124 MVDGVTKLTRIHFES
-139 QEEQQAEN
+139 QEERQAEN

-157 DIRVLLVKLCDRL
+157 DIRVLLIKLADRL

-203 IHSLKWELEDL
+203 IQSLKWELEDL
-214 AFAALHPKRYAEIQQ
+214 SFAALHPKRYAEIQQ
-229 MVNQRRAD
+229 MVNQRRGD
-237 REEYVA
+237 REDYVHD
-243 EAGEILRADLRE
+243 AGEILRAELRE
-255 VGIAPVEITGRAKH
+255 VGIEPVEITGRAKH

-305 AVGVIHSLWKPMPG
+305 AVGIIHSLWKPMPG
-319 RFKDFIAMPRLNM
+319 RFKDYIAMPRLNM

-343 HGSPLEIQIRT
+343 HGTPLEIQIRT

-369 LYKEESRGLAGASGA
+369 MYKAEGRGSGGGSG
-384 AAADDKLAWLAGM
+384 DGLEWLSQM
-397 MDWQQDTADPA
+397 MDWQQDTTDPG
-408 EFMDTLRSDLYSA
+408 EFMESLRSDLYSQ

-431 VRALPAGSTPLD
+431 VRALQAGATPLD

-466 PLTHQLESGDFV
+466 PLTHTLESGDFV

-493 LGVVHTSKARSKI
+493 LSVVKTSKARSKI

-519 HTGREMLQEAL
+519 HHGREVLQEAL

-563 SVGSEKTSVQV
+563 SLGSGKTSAQV

-584 ADGGTVDPEPTL
+584 HDDAEVQPAPAL
-596 PDARDGRS
+596 PDAREGRARQS
-604 RGTTSSSEL
+604 APSSDL

-618 GVADVLVR
+618 GVADVMVR

-653 EDCPNA
+653 EDCTNA
-659 RSLKRSPERFT
+659 RALMRSPERFT
-670 PVAWGGETRQS
+670 PVAWGGESRQS

-701 RTIAENGVNILGANC
+701 RTIAENGVNIVGANC
-716 QVEDQMARH
+716 QVDDQMARH

-730 MADIDTLRALT
+730 MADVDTLRGLT
-741 SQLRNVESVF
+741 SQLRNVDSVF

-759 T
+759 A

>member
-1 MAARARGRVIVGGV
+1 MAARAHRRVIVGVV

-38 EVQEHHPDAD
+38 EVLEHHPTADA
-48 GEAIRQAYRYA
+48 EAIRRAYRYA
-59 EEKHRGQMRHS
+59 DEKHRGQMRHS

-88 GLDPDTIRAA
+88 GLDPETIQAA
-98 LLHDVVEDTGATR
+98 LLHDVVEDTGASR
-111 EDIEEAFGPQVAA
+111 EDIEAEFGPQVAA

-139 QEEQQAEN
+139 QEERQAEN

-180 KAKQMQKARET
+180 KSKQMQKARET

-243 EAGEILRADLRE
+243 EAGEILRAELLE
-255 VGIAPVEITGRAKH
+255 VGIEPVEITGRAKH

-292 MRVIVESVKDCYG
+292 MRVIVDSVKDCYG
-305 AVGVIHSLWKPMPG
+305 AVGIIHSLWKPMPG

-354 PEMHHTAEYG
+354 PEMHRTAEYG

-369 LYKEESRGLAGASGA
+369 RYKEEARGVPGAEGGA
-384 AAADDKLAWLAGM
+384 PGDDKLGWLAGM
-397 MDWQQDTADPA
+397 MDWQRDTSDPA

-478 EVLTSKAPRGPSRDW
+478 EVLTSKSPRGPSRDW
-493 LGVVHTSKARSKI
+493 LGVVQTSKARSKI

-519 HTGREMLQEAL
+519 HTGREALQDAL

-544 LFAEV
+544 LFAQV
-549 IQEMGFKRAEDFYI
+549 IQDMGFKRAEDFYI
-563 SVGSEKTSVQV
+563 SLGSGKTSVQV
-574 VVNKIIAGIK
+574 VVNKIIARLKTDEG
-584 ADGGTVDPEPTL
+584 AVDPEPAV
-596 PDARDGRS
+596 PDVREGRS
-604 RGTTSSSEL
+604 RETAPSSDL

-618 GVADVLVR
+618 GAADVLVR

-659 RSLKRSPERFT
+659 RALMRSPERFT
-670 PVAWGGETRQS
+670 PVAWGGESRQS

-701 RTIAENGVNILGANC
+701 RTIAENGVNILGAHC
-716 QVEDQMARH
+716 QVDDQMARH

-741 SQLRNVESVF
+741 SQMRNIDSVF

>member
-1 MAARARGRVIVGGV
+1 M
-15 GTPLADLGLSS
+15 GTPLADLGLTSP
-26 STGDADLEALVR
+26 TGDADLEGLVR
-38 EVQEHHPDAD
+38 EVEAHHPDCD
-48 GEAIRQAYRYA
+48 RDAIRRAYAFA
-59 EEKHRGQMRHS
+59 EERHGGQQRHS

-88 GLDPDTIRAA
+88 GLDAETIQAA
-98 LLHDVVEDTGATR
+98 LLHDVVEDTGATLDDV
-111 EDIEEAFGPQVAA
+111 EAAFGPQVAA
-124 LVDGVTKLTRIHFES
+124 MVNGVTKLTRIHFES
-139 QEEQQAEN
+139 QEERQAEN

-157 DIRVLLVKLCDRL
+157 DIRVLLVKLADRL

-180 KAKQMQKARET
+180 KSKQIQKARET

-203 IHSLKWELEDL
+203 IQSLKWELEDL
-214 AFAALHPKRYAEIQQ
+214 SFAALHPKRYAEIQQ
-229 MVNQRRAD
+229 MVNQRRGD
-237 REEYVA
+237 REDYVHD
-243 EAGEILRADLRE
+243 AGEILRAELRE
-255 VGIAPVEITGRAKH
+255 VGIEPVEITGRAKH

-305 AVGVIHSLWKPMPG
+305 AVGIIHSLWKPMPG
-319 RFKDFIAMPRLNM
+319 RFKDYIAMPRLNM

-343 HGSPLEIQIRT
+343 QGTPLEIQIRT

-369 LYKEESRGLAGASGA
+369 MYKAEGRGSGGSGGG
-384 AAADDKLAWLAGM
+384 LEWLSQM
-397 MDWQQDTADPA
+397 MDWQQDTTDPG
-408 EFMDTLRSDLYSA
+408 EFMESLRSDLYSQ

-431 VRALPAGSTPLD
+431 VRALQAGATPLD

-466 PLTHQLESGDFV
+466 PLTHTLESGDFV
-478 EVLTSKAPRGPSRDW
+478 EILTSKAPRGPSRDW
-493 LGVVHTSKARSKI
+493 LSVVQTSKARSKI

-519 HTGREMLQEAL
+519 HHGRELLQDAL

-563 SVGSEKTSVQV
+563 SLGSGKTSVQV
-574 VVNKIIAGIK
+574 VVNKVIAGIK
-584 ADGGTVDPEPTL
+584 HDDAEVQAAPAL
-596 PDARDGRS
+596 PDAREGRARQS
-604 RGTTSSSEL
+604 APSSDL

-618 GVADVLVR
+618 GVADVMVR

-659 RSLKRSPERFT
+659 RALMRSPERFT
-670 PVAWGGETRQS
+670 PVAWGGESRQS

-701 RTIAENGVNILGANC
+701 RTIAENGVNIVAANC
-716 QVEDQMARH
+716 QVDDQMARH

-730 MADIDTLRALT
+730 MADVDTLRGLT
-741 SQLRNVESVF
+741 SQLRNVDSVF

-759 T
+759 A